1 VKKILLLG
9 VISAAIV
16 VAAAL
21 WLGWHKWASAPAP
34 QAVARQAALS
44 PAVPQAERP
53 ATSEEPPSFD
63 VVRVEEGHAVIAGRA
78 APDASVSVLDGSKT
92 IGEVKA
98 NSRGEW
104 VLVPEASL
112 APGNHELSLS
122 AKLPDGRTLESG
134 RVVVLVVPEAHK
146 DIAGRPA
153 SGAKALALAVPRTEG
168 SAEPSKVLE
177 APPAQA
183 EAAPAV
189 QAPAASAEAAA
200 GGGKSLLKLSVVDYD
215 EAGRLVLSG
224 EASANASVEVYLD
237 NRPLG
242 RAQADAGGH
251 WKLVPED
258 RIEPGLYSLRLDE
271 LGPSGQ
277 VTARIILP
285 FARAKPNELSMGA
298 GSVVVQPGNSLWRI
312 ARRSYGAG
320 VRYTVI
326 YEANKDQIRD
336 PDLIYPGQVFAVPS
350 KSN

>member
-1 VKKILLLG
+1 MKKGLLIG
-9 VISAAIV
+9 VIAAAV
-16 VAAAL
+16 VLAAAL
-21 WLGWHKWASAPAP
+21 WLGWLEWGSAPAP
-34 QAVARQAALS
+34 QPAAPQAAPS
-44 PAVPQAERP
+44 PVVPQAERP
-53 ATSEEPPSFD
+53 ATSEDRPSFD

-78 APDASVSVLDGSKT
+78 APGAAVSVLDGSKT
-92 IGEVKA
+92 IGEVTA

-112 APGNHELSLS
+112 APGNHELGLS
-122 AKLPDGRTLESG
+122 AKLPDGRTLESEH
-134 RVVVLVVPEAHK
+134 VVVLVVPEAHK

-153 SGAKALALAVPRTEG
+153 SGAKALALAVPRQGE

-183 EAAPAV
+183 PAAP
-189 QAPAASAEAAA
+189 AEAAA

-215 EAGRLVLSG
+215 EAGHLVLSG
-224 EASANASVEVYLD
+224 EASADASVEVYLD

-242 RAQADAGGH
+242 RAQADAAGH

-258 RIEPGLYSLRLDE
+258 KIEPGLYTLRLDE
-271 LGPSGQ
+271 MGPSGQ
-277 VTARIILP
+277 VSARIILP
-285 FARAKPNELSMGA
+285 FARAKPNELALGA

-336 PDLIYPGQVFAVPS
+336 PDLIYPGQVFALPS

>member
-1 VKKILLLG
+1 MKKTLLIG
-9 VISAAIV
+9 VIAAAV
-16 VAAAL
+16 VLAAAL
-21 WLGWHKWASAPAP
+21 WLGWLEWGSAPAP
-34 QAVARQAALS
+34 QPAAPQAALS
-44 PAVPQAERP
+44 PVAPQAERP

-78 APDASVSVLDGSKT
+78 APGADVSVLDGSKT

-104 VLVPEASL
+104 VLMPEANL

-122 AKLPDGRTLESG
+122 AKLPDGRTLESEH
-134 RVVVLVVPEAHK
+134 VVILVVPEAHK

-153 SGAKALALAVPRTEG
+153 SGAKALALAVPRQGET
-168 SAEPSKVLE
+168 AEPSKVLE

-183 EAAPAV
+183 EAAPA
-189 QAPAASAEAAA
+189 APAQAAA

-215 EAGRLVLSG
+215 EAGHLVLSG

-242 RAQADAGGH
+242 RAQADADGH

-258 RIEPGLYSLRLDE
+258 KIEPGLYTLRLDE
-271 LGPSGQ
+271 IGPTGQ

-285 FARAKPNELSMGA
+285 FARAKPNELALGT